1 MVPGL
6 SERER
11 RAADVQRLE
20 WLADAVLGPTR
31 CSGGRPLRI
40 AGSAEAPRDP
50 PANRGDAKRSQE
62 AQISGFLRGLLRT
75 GKRQAASASAS

>member
-11 RAADVQRLE
+11 LATDVQRLE

-31 CSGGRPLRI
+31 PSGGRASRFG
-40 AGSAEAPRDP
+40 GSAEAPPVP
-50 PANRGDAKRSQE
+50 PPYRRNASRSHKVQS
-62 AQISGFLRGLLRT
+62 AWFRGLLRRE
-75 GKRQAASASAS
+75 KRQTASASTC